1 MKNLSK
7 GSDSMEKVLKK
18 VQDSKFF
25 SVALRLTSHAATA
38 FSVIVFVY
46 LAIISAKESLLCLA
60 ELAFVL
66 GVPFLAVSA
75 LRRVINAPRPY
86 ELYDFYGEPPK
97 KKRGCSF
104 PSRHAYSVFA
114 IGTAACLASPLL
126 GAVLLIFGVLLC
138 TARVLLGIH
147 FIRDVLA
154 GAAIGVV
161 SALIGAL
168 IISPF

>member
-1 MKNLSK
+1 MENL
-7 GSDSMEKVLKK
+7 LKK
-18 VQDSKFF
+18 IEANPSYKL
-25 SVALRLTSHAATA
+25 ALRLTSHAATA

-75 LRRVINAPRPY
+75 LRRAINAPRPY
-86 ELYDFYGEPPK
+86 ELYDFYAEPPK

-114 IGTAACLASPLL
+114 IGTAACLASPVL

-154 GAAIGVV
+154 GAV
-161 SALIGAL
+161 IGATATL
-168 IISPF
+168 LGKFIFSLA

>member
-25 SVALRLTSHAATA
+25 SVALRLLSHLVTVLSVAAFA
-38 FSVIVFVY
+38 Y
-46 LAIISAKESLLCLA
+46 LAIISAKSSVMGLL
-60 ELAFVL
+60 ELCIIL

-86 ELYDFYGEPPK
+86 ELYGFYAEPPK

-114 IGTAACLASPLL
+114 IGTAACLASPVL

-154 GAAIGVV
+154 GAV
-161 SALIGAL
+161 IGATATL
-168 IISPF
+168 LGKFIFSLA